1 MNLVARRTEFGGIRA
16 HKRLQKSAA
25 VRLRIEANHK
35 IVELAGERAIAGCEV
50 MQLRRVPKE
59 VALAH
64 GAFDLDDAVAHQAA
78 ETSAG
83 FRAINDLLDGR
94 IEQAAVEQRRIV
106 AAGAPFRG
114 THAGDAL
121 HVLDALAVPLI
132 VEGGEMMH

>member
-35 IVELAGERAIAGCEV
+35 IVELADERTIAGCEL
-50 MQLRRVPKE
+50 MQLRIFQEE

-64 GAFDLDDAVAHQAA
+64 GAFDLGDAVAHEAA
-78 ETSAG
+78 ETGAG
-83 FRAINDLLDGR
+83 FRATHDLLDRGVK
-94 IEQAAVEQRRIV
+94 QAAVEERGIV
-106 AAGAPFRG
+106 ATGAPFRG
-114 THAGDAL
+114 THAGNAL

-132 VEGGEMMH
+132 VEGGE